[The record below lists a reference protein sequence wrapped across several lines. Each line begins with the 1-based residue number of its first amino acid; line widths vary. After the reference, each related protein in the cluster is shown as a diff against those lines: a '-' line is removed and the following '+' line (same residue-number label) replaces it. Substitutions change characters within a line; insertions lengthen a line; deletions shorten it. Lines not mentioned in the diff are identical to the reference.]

1 MKNILITKSKNRSQD
16 LAEFLSKNNYQ
27 IFYQSLF
34 SIQKKI
40 PQNLFLPEH
49 NFQKPIIVIL
59 SSANSIYVLKKL
71 HIHKNSQIFVVG
83 NPTAKKLHRLGYK
96 NVFYPNI
103 MSGKNLFELI
113 KSQLKPCEIYYF
125 HGEKIS
131 FDFTKNLKNEGFN
144 IKNFIVYKTKE
155 IKVFSKDFLDNLK
168 KYYINEVLI
177 FSINSLEIFEKLIK
191 KNNLLEY
198 FNSKNIICLSSK
210 IAENAQKI
218 GFKNIS
224 IFADNKILKNFYESK

>member
-1 MKNILITKSKNRSQD
+1 MKNILITKSKNRSRD
-16 LAEFLSKNNYQ
+16 LAEFLSKNTYQ
-27 IFYQSLF
+27 IFFQSLF

-40 PQNLFLPEH
+40 PQNLYLHEY
-49 NFQKPIIVIL
+49 NFTKPIKIIL

-71 HIHKNSQIFVVG
+71 QIHKKSQIFVVG
-83 NPTAKKLHRLGYK
+83 KPTANKLYKLGYK

-113 KSQLKPCEIYYF
+113 KNQLNPCEIYYF
-125 HGEKIS
+125 RGEKIS
-131 FDFTKNLKNEGFN
+131 FDFTKNLKNVGFD
-144 IKNFIVYKTKE
+144 IKSFIVYKTKE
-155 IKVFSKDFLDNLK
+155 IKFFSKSFLDNLRI
-168 KYYINEVLI
+168 YDINEVLI

-210 IAENAQKI
+210 IADNAQKI
-218 GFKNIS
+218 GFKNTS